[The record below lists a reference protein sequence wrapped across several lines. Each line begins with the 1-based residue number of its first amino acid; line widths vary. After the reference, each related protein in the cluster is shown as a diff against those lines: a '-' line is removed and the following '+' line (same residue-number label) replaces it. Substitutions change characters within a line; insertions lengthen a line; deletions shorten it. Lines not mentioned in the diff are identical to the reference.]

1 MFTQPFK
8 YKFLKKKSYN
18 RAILSRLYEIVLW
31 VYEIVL
37 IVLFGCNLPSSPN
50 NITGIFRHTVATG
63 VVVVLAPFVFYVIFV
78 DSPTVSR

>member
-37 IVLFGCNLPSSPN
+37 IVLFGCNLPSSSKQYN
-50 NITGIFRHTVATG
+50 WYF
-63 VVVVLAPFVFYVIFV
+63 
-78 DSPTVSR
+78 